1 MVLHQLKI
9 FVAVARHMHLARA
22 TFQMVNGWWSRG
34 KITAT
39 VKEAA
44 LAAFDEVGGKAFFV
58 HLATDDPK
66 AFASILAKM
75 IPNEVNLAGHD
86 GRPL

>member
-1 MVLHQLKI
+1 MVQHQLKI

-44 LAAFDEVGGKAFFV
+44 LAAFDEVGGKAF
-58 HLATDDPK
+58 LDIEIWAPW
-66 AFASILAKM
+66 AWSMAW
-75 IPNEVNLAGHD
+75 
-86 GRPL
+86 